1 MQPYFFPYIGYWQ
14 LINAVDT
21 FVIYDDVSFIK
32 GGYINRNSL
41 LNNSNA
47 QLVTLELAGASSNKN
62 INDITIGD
70 NSKKLLKTIKQNYS
84 KAPFYKNIFPILEE
98 ILNNKE
104 KELHKFLGFSLLILA
119 KYLDMNTNFIY
130 SSDIKNNKKLNAQD
144 RLIEISEILNATDY
158 INSIGGV
165 ELYDKEIFSQ
175 HKINLRFLRTE
186 EIWYKQFNDKFVPN
200 LSIIDLL
207 MFNEKEQVKLILK
220 INEVI

>member
-1 MQPYFFPYIGYWQ
+1 M
-14 LINAVDT
+14 
-21 FVIYDDVSFIK
+21 
-32 GGYINRNSL
+32 
-41 LNNSNA
+41 
-47 QLVTLELAGASSNKN
+47 
-62 INDITIGD
+62 
-70 NSKKLLKTIKQNYS
+70 
-84 KAPFYKNIFPILEE
+84 
-98 ILNNKE
+98 
-104 KELHKFLGFSLLILA
+104 HKFLGFSLLILA